1 VLQSAP
7 TPANPPTQW
16 NVAVLAGGPS
26 AERDISLESGQAV
39 QHALRERG
47 HRACLVDPSENDLST
62 TCWSEFD
69 AAFIALHG
77 EFGEDGQVQR
87 LLETQGIPYT
97 GTAAKESAVIFSKTA
112 LKHRFQQAGVSTP
125 PFAVIRETDD
135 ASHIQSR
142 ARQLGFPLVVK
153 PDKQGSSLG
162 VSLVES
168 FDALPAA
175 LTACFHFGSVAL
187 LEVAVPGTEWTAGYL
202 DQDALP
208 LIQIETN
215 HTLFDFQAK
224 YQDDNTRYHFDF
236 DVSSDV
242 LLKIRHQADLAC
254 QTAGTR
260 GLARVDI
267 RVDQSLHPWVLE
279 INSVPGLTSHSLIPM
294 AAARMGVDLPQLC
307 EQSILSCLRLAS
319 AARIKIAG

>member
-1 VLQSAP
+1 MLQSAP
-7 TPANPPTQW
+7 TPATPPTQW
-16 NVAVLAGGPS
+16 HVAVLAGGPS
-26 AERDISLESGQAV
+26 AEREVSLESGQAV
-39 QHALRERG
+39 QQALRERG
-47 HRACLVDPSENDLST
+47 HRVHMIDPSEHDLST
-62 TCWSEFD
+62 ICWTEFD

-97 GTAAKESAVIFSKTA
+97 GTAARESAVIFSKTA
-112 LKHRFQQAGVSTP
+112 LKHQFQRAGVSTP

-135 ASHIQSR
+135 ASHIQAQAGR
-142 ARQLGFPLVVK
+142 LGFPLVVK

-162 VSLVES
+162 VSLVET

-175 LTACFHFGSVAL
+175 LTNCFHFGSVAL

-202 DQDALP
+202 DHDALP

-224 YQDDNTRYHFDF
+224 YQDDNTRYHFEF
-236 DVSSDV
+236 DLRPDV
-242 LLKIRHQADLAC
+242 LANIRQQADLARR
-254 QTAGTR
+254 TAGTR

-267 RVDQSLHPWVLE
+267 RLDQSQHPWVLE
-279 INSVPGLTSHSLIPM
+279 INSVPGLTGHSLIPM
-294 AAARMGVDLPQLC
+294 AAAQIGIDLPQLC
-307 EQSILSCLRLAS
+307 EQSILSCLQQ
-319 AARIKIAG
+319 AAVTSIKIAG